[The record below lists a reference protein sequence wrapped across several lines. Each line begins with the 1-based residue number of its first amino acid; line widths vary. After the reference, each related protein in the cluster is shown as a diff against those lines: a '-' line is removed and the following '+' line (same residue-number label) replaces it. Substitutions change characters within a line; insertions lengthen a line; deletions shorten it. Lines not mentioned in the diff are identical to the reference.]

1 MIQRIEPRV
10 TSAAAAATEPWNGVA
25 LHETRWFVPAADAG
39 GEALCDAGPGTPEQR
54 VSSAE
59 LAAELAR
66 GPSCV
71 LEPIERGTGPRPP
84 QVALV
89 EFAELL
95 FPGRHARHPRMLAAE
110 LLPELAREQ
119 TALRPEHLRDAFAEL
134 VRRFLAGPRAP
145 RRLLA
150 WAAGRALERLR
161 ERDASAAGDLALALA
176 LVDEPARWL
185 GAAQAPGGG
194 ALAEEWP
201 TGAKAP
207 PRLENIAP
215 RWAEE
220 WAELRRRESIPV
232 QQEEPRGLD
241 EADLALVD
249 RVFEES
255 LPRALDTAGGGGAYR
270 ASQHEVAR
278 GVARTLGC
286 EKLLLVH
293 APTGTGKTLAY
304 LVPVMI
310 WALRQRVRVGIATF
324 TRTLQEQA
332 FGRDVPIALRALED
346 ARAGGLPEVA
356 MLKGRANYLCWR
368 ALATQ
373 APETGDGAGWWL
385 AWLQLALFG
394 LVDRDGD
401 LDRLGSRCL
410 LPGAEAAGARRELER
425 ILAETRA
432 QTSCCT
438 TREHRDTCA
447 AEAAR
452 RRAER
457 AHVVITNHSFAL
469 ARREFFRHVVFD
481 ECEHLHDQARS
492 AFSSEVALRDVR
504 EALLQ
509 VRRPNGPPERSPLAR
524 IERATLEGSEAR
536 ACAERSIA
544 AHVQALDAVV
554 ALDSALFDFRA
565 WREDALRTREEK
577 DSHSLFREYAL
588 SAEGAPILAAQAELC
603 GALDALG
610 ACLAQLAEHLDLLP
624 MRGAGRLR
632 RVLDLARGA
641 LVELLEGVLVWIP
654 RQDGVPCFAPET
666 FYDAES
672 DGGGES
678 VLVAR
683 VLLPHEYLGR
693 AYFPDLDSAVC
704 ISATTWL
711 RGGFEASSRYLG
723 LWRAAHPAENE
734 ERAPSVLDTL
744 RAAEL
749 FDYSR
754 VLVLV
759 PRDAPLPSIQGGAA
773 HAQYVQRFVA
783 HLAERTRGRMLVLF
797 TNAEACVAA
806 GRRLAPFF
814 AARGIPFWYQ
824 RMPGAGKEELA
835 ELFRTRRDSVLF
847 GLDTFWYGADFPGET
862 LEYLVLVRLPY
873 GVPDRYHHAQC
884 ASIGADEQRRT
895 IYMPRALAKFRQG
908 FGRLMRRE
916 SDSGCVFVLDGRAL
930 EPRHRPFLAELPLQA
945 LAPLDERLARFVRL
959 ETDVCVREA
968 LVHMRRWDEVCARGL
983 GGPLR
988 DTVLDAA
995 PGTAAPIA
1003 PDEPTPRRGELGTE
1017 DVPF

>member
-1 MIQRIEPRV
+1 ALGPCCLLERAERGGGGA
-10 TSAAAAATEPWNGVA
+10 SAAA
-25 LHETRWFVPAADAG
+25 
-39 GEALCDAGPGTPEQR
+39 
-54 VSSAE
+54 
-59 LAAELAR
+59 
-66 GPSCV
+66 
-71 LEPIERGTGPRPP
+71 RPP
-84 QVALV
+84 QLALV
-89 EFAELL
+89 ELAELL
-95 FPGRHARHPRMLAAE
+95 FPGQHPRQGRE
-110 LLPELAREQ
+110 LVERLVPQLGA
-119 TALRPEHLRDAFAEL
+119 TDAPVRPERLRAAFAEL

-161 ERDASAAGDLALALA
+161 ELDAVAAGDLAFALA

-185 GAAQAPGGG
+185 DGATAPAGG
-194 ALAEEWP
+194 ALSEEWP
-201 TGAKAP
+201 TGSKAP
-207 PRLENIAP
+207 PRLENLAP
-215 RWAEE
+215 RWADE
-220 WAELRRRESIPV
+220 WTELRRREPVPV
-232 QQEEPRGLD
+232 QQAEPRGLD
-241 EADLALVD
+241 EPDLALVD

-255 LPRALDTAGGGGAYR
+255 LPRALAAAGGGGTYR
-270 ASQHEVAR
+270 GSQHEVAR
-278 GVARTLGC
+278 GVARTLGR

-332 FGRDVPIALRALED
+332 MERDVPIALRALED

-356 MLKGRANYLCWR
+356 MLKGRANYVCWR

-373 APETGDGAGWWL
+373 APEAADSAGWWL

-394 LVDRDGD
+394 LADRDGD
-401 LDRLGSRCL
+401 LDRLGARCL
-410 LPGAEAAGARRELER
+410 LPGAVAAGAARELEKL
-425 ILAETRA
+425 LAEARA

-438 TREHRDTCA
+438 TREDRDTCA

-457 AHVVITNHSFAL
+457 AHVVLTNHSFAL

-504 EALLQ
+504 ETLLQ
-509 VRRPNGPPERSPLAR
+509 LRRPKGPPERSPLAR
-524 IERATLEGSEAR
+524 IERATSEGSDAR
-536 ACAERSIA
+536 TCAERSIA
-544 AHVQALDAVV
+544 AHAQALDAVV
-554 ALDSALFDFRA
+554 ALDAALFDFRA
-565 WREDALRTREEK
+565 WREDALRSRDEK

-588 SAEGAPILAAQAELC
+588 SADGAPILDAQAALA

-641 LVELLEGVLVWIP
+641 LAELLEGVLVWIP
-654 RQDGVPCFAPET
+654 RQDGVPSFAPET
-666 FYDAES
+666 FYDTES
-672 DGGGES
+672 DGRGES

-693 AYFPDLDSAVC
+693 AYFPDLESAVC

-723 LWRAAHPAENE
+723 LWRAANPAENE
-734 ERAPSVLDTL
+734 ERAPRVLETL
-744 RAAEL
+744 RAPEI
-749 FDYSR
+749 FDYTR

-759 PRDAPLPSIQGGAA
+759 PRDAPLPSLQGGAA

-797 TNAEACVAA
+797 TNAETCVSA

-835 ELFRTRRDSVLF
+835 ELFRARRDSVLF

-916 SDSGCVFVLDGRAL
+916 SDRGCVFVLDGRAL
-930 EPRHRPFLAELPLQA
+930 EPRHRPFLAELPLQP
-945 LAPLDERLARFVRL
+945 LAPSAERLARFVRI
-959 ETDVCVREA
+959 ETDACVRDA
-968 LVHMRRWDEVCARGL
+968 LVHMQRWDEVCARGL

-988 DTVLDAA
+988 DTLLDDA
-995 PGTAAPIA
+995 PGAQPERAA
-1003 PDEPTPRRGELGTE
+1003 D